1 MDAVDEA
8 DALEKMRA
16 EIAAQYEA
24 GGEVQTTAE
33 ESMKN
38 LGLTSMEISRYVGFV
53 PVPDLS
59 RILSYSRAPAIWEE
73 PRLFLF
79 WGGGKH
85 LFVCD
90 EKRIARRARRR

>member
-59 RILSYSRAPAIWEE
+59 RILLSCSCDLGRAKIIS
-73 PRLFLF
+73 FL
-79 WGGGKH
+79 GGGET
-85 LFVCD
+85 FVCV
-90 EKRIARRARRR
+90 